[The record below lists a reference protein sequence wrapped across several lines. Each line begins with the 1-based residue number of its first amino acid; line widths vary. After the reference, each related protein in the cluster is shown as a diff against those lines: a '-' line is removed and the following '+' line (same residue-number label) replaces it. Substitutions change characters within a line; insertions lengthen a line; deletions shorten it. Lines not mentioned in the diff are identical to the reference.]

1 MILQIQSF
9 CVGTVRYVNFLYRG
23 YIVRTI
29 LFYRFSTLLSNVT
42 YGVYCTDY
50 TKQHRRAQNIENDN
64 FNNIILERN
73 FDA

>member
-9 CVGTVRYVNFLYRG
+9 CVGTVCKFPIG
-23 YIVRTI
+23 YIVRTYYII
-29 LFYRFSTLLSNVT
+29 LSFSTLLSNVT